1 MYPVG
6 EIPIKDALYVFRNIV
21 PSRDNNYGG
30 RFFEIFS
37 SGNTPKD
44 IHMPYERFRD
54 YEQLLRRLQEEDQ
67 EKYSEM
73 HKGTPFYFLGWLG
86 FDMGNY
92 DRGLFYMDAALSEDI
107 RNSRRKGRPNE
118 WKKQPAY
125 IAIRLASGSSQPQVA
140 QRVIKKIKLNLQ
152 GQLDR
157 FNNEVT
163 TSSESEEQITIEAFV
178 NMFVSELVEKEFN
191 EREEDGTRSPYRS
204 LVTAFYAFLLEFK
217 DRQTDLALRSDEG
230 GSVEPFIVHLF
241 RGGLLF
247 ESLLKHFYPHNNT
260 LGNIFKDKAFQEDF
274 DKGLERQTYADS
286 LEVILN
292 GATDGYRVTSFAT
305 TAKLRNISGHNLV
318 WDDVFDDPINYCRLV
333 SQEIN
338 ALFYIIQRKFL
349 SP

>member
-1 MYPVG
+1 MSYLASSV
-6 EIPIKDALYVFRNIV
+6 RN
-21 PSRDNNYGG
+21 
-30 RFFEIFS
+30 
-37 SGNTPKD
+37 
-44 IHMPYERFRD
+44 
-54 YEQLLRRLQEEDQ
+54 
-67 EKYSEM
+67 
-73 HKGTPFYFLGWLG
+73 PFYFLGWLG

-92 DRGLFYMDAALSEDI
+92 ERGLFYMDAALSEDI

-140 QRVIKKIKLNLQ
+140 QRVIKRIRLNLQ

-163 TSSESEEQITIEAFV
+163 PSSESEEQITIKAFV
-178 NMFVSELVEKEFN
+178 HMFVSKLVEKEFN

-230 GSVEPFIVHLF
+230 GSVEAFIIHLF

-247 ESLLKHFYPHNNT
+247 ESLLKHFYPDKKN
-260 LGNIFKDKAFQEDF
+260 LEQIFKDKAFQGDF
-274 DKGLERQTYADS
+274 DRGLQGKTSAVS
-286 LEVILN
+286 LKEIL
-292 GATDGYRVTSFAT
+292 GTATDDCRVTSFTT
-305 TAKLRNISGHNLV
+305 TAKLRNTSGHDLV
-318 WDDVFDDPINYCRLV
+318 WDNIFDDPMNYCHLV
-333 SQEIN
+333 NQEIN

-349 SP
+349 VSDMQ